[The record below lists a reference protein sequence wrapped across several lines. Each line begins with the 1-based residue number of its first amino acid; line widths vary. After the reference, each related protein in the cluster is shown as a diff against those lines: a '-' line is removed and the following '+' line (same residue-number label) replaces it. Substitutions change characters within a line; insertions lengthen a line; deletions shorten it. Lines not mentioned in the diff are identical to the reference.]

1 VIPKKGTTMR
11 FSLRR
16 LTVTTAM
23 VALAALGAAACGD
36 DGSGSGSSAAPTVT
50 GAWARTS
57 ASMATAGAAYME
69 IKGGSSA
76 DALVAASVPA
86 DIATKAEIHETVM
99 GGSGSATTMA
109 HSMSGGA
116 TMASTT
122 MAMGS
127 GSMGS
132 GSTGSSSAGG
142 MMAMRPVDKIA
153 IPAGKTVSLAPGGY
167 HVMLLQLKNP
177 LTTGQKF
184 TLTLTFEKAGKV
196 DVPVEVRAS

>member
-1 VIPKKGTTMR
+1 MR

-16 LTVTTAM
+16 LTVTTAL
-23 VALAALGAAACGD
+23 VALATLGTAACGD
-36 DGSGSGSSAAPTVT
+36 DDAGSSSSAAPTVS

-57 ASMATAGAAYME
+57 ASMASAGAAYME

-76 DALVAASVPA
+76 DALVGVTVPA
-86 DIATKAEIHETVM
+86 EVAAKAEIHETVM
-99 GGSGSATTMA
+99 AGSGTGTGTGSTMG
-109 HSMSGGA
+109 HGSMSGAGA
-116 TMASTT
+116 MASTT

-127 GSMGS
+127 GS
-132 GSTGSSSAGG
+132 TGTG
-142 MMAMRPVDKIA
+142 MMEMRAVDKIA

-167 HVMLLQLKNP
+167 HVMLLQLKSP